1 MKEGSENTGDN
12 SVNWKKEV
20 IEWIKILAT
29 AAAIALFLDTCLI
42 ANNRVPTDSMENT
55 IMAGD
60 RIMGNRLAY
69 RFGEHP
75 DRGDIVI
82 FQHKAEP
89 GRDETVLV
97 KRIIGLPG
105 EVVDIMA
112 NQIYIDGSEI
122 ALEET
127 YLPEPM
133 ESEAYHF
140 EIPQGH
146 YLMLGDNRNHS
157 ADARSWGDPYVPENE
172 IDAKVLFRYY
182 PGIKRIQ

>member
-1 MKEGSENTGDN
+1 MKEGSENTGEN

-55 IMAGD
+55 IMARD

-82 FQHKAEP
+82 F
-89 GRDETVLV
+89 
-97 KRIIGLPG
+97 
-105 EVVDIMA
+105 
-112 NQIYIDGSEI
+112 
-122 ALEET
+122 
-127 YLPEPM
+127 
-133 ESEAYHF
+133 
-140 EIPQGH
+140 
-146 YLMLGDNRNHS
+146 
-157 ADARSWGDPYVPENE
+157 
-172 IDAKVLFRYY
+172 
-182 PGIKRIQ
+182 